1 MKVLVMKN
9 EILLTGPNLKSKSD
23 NPEILIIFFHGWG
36 SNGDDLIQLAPLF
49 AQHFPTAYFLSP
61 NGPEACPQ
69 NPFGGRQWFSLDFNT
84 DGSIDRS
91 NMPEKISV
99 SSQEVKKFIKYW
111 QDKLSIKNKKTFLIG
126 FSQGSMLTLEIGTNE
141 LLGGLLCYSGSFI
154 NNNIPLTK
162 KHKIMLIHG
171 ELDEVIPLQSMEN
184 AKVTLEELGAN
195 VISYKCIKLGH
206 SINEDGINK
215 GVEFIKYCNKL

>member
-91 NMPEKISV
+91 NMPEKISR
-99 SSQEVKKFIKYW
+99 SSQDAKIFIKHW
-111 QDKLSIKNKKTFLIG
+111 QDKLSIKNKNTFLIG
-126 FSQGSMLTLEIGTNE
+126 FSQGSMLTLEIGTNV

-154 NNNIPLTK
+154 NNNMPLTK
-162 KHKIMLIHG
+162 EHKIMLIHG

-184 AKVTLEELGAN
+184 AKVTLEELGAS

>member
-9 EILLTGPNLKSKSD
+9 EILITGPNLKQKAD
-23 NPEILIIFFHGWG
+23 KPEMLVIFFHGWG

-49 AQHFPTAYFLSP
+49 AKHFPTAFFISP

-69 NPFGGRQWFSLDFNT
+69 NPYGGRQWFGLNFNK

-91 NMPEKISV
+91 EMPKKVSTASEQAKI
-99 SSQEVKKFIKYW
+99 FIKHW
-111 QDKLSIKNKKTFLIG
+111 QNELSISDDKTFLIG
-126 FSQGSMLTLEIGTNE
+126 FSQGSMLTLEIGTNI

-154 NNNIPLTK
+154 NHNIPLNEK
-162 KHKIMLIHG
+162 YKIMLIHG
-171 ELDEVIPLQSMEN
+171 ELDKVIPIKSMIN
-184 AKVTLEELGAN
+184 AKEDLKNLGAK
-195 VISYKCIKLGH
+195 VISHTCSNLEH

-215 GVEFIKYCNKL
+215 GIEFIKKCNI

>member
-215 GVEFIKYCNKL
+215 GVEFIKNCNK

>member
-91 NMPEKISV
+91 NMPEKISI

-215 GVEFIKYCNKL
+215 GVEFIKNCNK

>member
-9 EILLTGPNLKSKSD
+9 EILITGPSLKQKT
-23 NPEILIIFFHGWG
+23 NKPEMLIIFFHGWG

-49 AQHFPTAYFLSP
+49 AQHFPSAFFLSP
-61 NGPEACPQ
+61 NAPDACPQ
-69 NPFGGRQWFSLDFNT
+69 NPNGGRQWFSLDFNN

-91 NMPEKISV
+91 SMPKKVSITSEK
-99 SSQEVKKFIKYW
+99 VKIFIKYW
-111 QDKLSIKNKKTFLIG
+111 QNELSVSDDKIFLIG
-126 FSQGSMLTLEIGTNE
+126 FSQGSMLTLEIGTKN

-162 KHKIMLIHG
+162 KHKILLIHG
-171 ELDEVIPLQSMEN
+171 ELDEVIPIQSMLDAKASLEDLG
-184 AKVTLEELGAN
+184 AKVGSHSCDN
-195 VISYKCIKLGH
+195 LGH

-215 GVEFIKYCNKL
+215 GVEFIKQCNIS